1 MAKTEGGGT
10 IEFWFDFSSAYAYF
24 AALEIDAL
32 AERVKRPLVWRP
44 FLLGTAFQV
53 TGARGLSST
62 PLKSDY
68 ARHDWAR
75 MARRK
80 GVPFLPPANHPHIC
94 LAAVRVFYWID
105 GQDTGQDTGQAA
117 VFARRVF
124 ELYYRGML
132 DTANLDEV
140 AALAAEQGFER
151 QAVKRGAASG
161 PIKQLA
167 RKTAEAGVGRGVFG
181 SPFFFVDGEP
191 FWGSDRLDMLEDWIA
206 TGGW

>member
-1 MAKTEGGGT
+1 MVKTEASNGSV
-10 IEFWFDFSSAYAYF
+10 IEFWFDFSSGYAYF
-24 AALEIDAL
+24 AALEIEAL
-32 AERVKRPLVWRP
+32 AERVGRSLVWRP

-53 TGARGLSST
+53 TGVRGLSST

-68 ARHDWAR
+68 ARRDWAR

-80 GVPFLPPANHPHIC
+80 GVPLLLPANHPTIC

-105 GQDTGQDTGQAA
+105 QQDTQKAA

-124 ELYYRGML
+124 ELYYRGAL
-132 DTANLDEV
+132 DTADLDAV
-140 AALAAEQGFER
+140 AVLAAEQGFEL
-151 QAVKRGAASG
+151 QDVKRGAAG
-161 PIKQLA
+161 EHIKQLA
-167 RKTAEAGVGRGVFG
+167 RMTAEAGVARGVFG

-191 FWGSDRLDMLEDWIA
+191 FWGSDRLDMLENWIV